1 MQVFCGLVPQRCHFL
16 FPFKSQVQYLDD
28 RGGAAVHQTVG
39 LAFRELLVR
48 RLGVPFNMNG
58 AEIHAKIGPRRQ
70 KLFVALCREYRE

>member
-1 MQVFCGLVPQRCHFL
+1 M
-16 FPFKSQVQYLDD
+16 
-28 RGGAAVHQTVG
+28 HQTVE